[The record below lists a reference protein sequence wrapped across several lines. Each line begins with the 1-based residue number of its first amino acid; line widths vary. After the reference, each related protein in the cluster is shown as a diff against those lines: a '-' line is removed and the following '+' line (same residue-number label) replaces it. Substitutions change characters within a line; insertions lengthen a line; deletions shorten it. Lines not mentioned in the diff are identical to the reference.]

1 MGMETAEVVVIGAGI
16 AGATIAYHLAQA
28 GCTDVLVLEREETP
42 GYHATGR
49 SAAVFTRMTE
59 DDVFVRLSVLSA
71 PFFRT
76 PPEGFSEVPLLRPN
90 GTLMVA
96 QGARLEL
103 LRTVAA
109 LARRVGIES
118 RVLSPEQA
126 VQKVPALERRFLDG
140 GVLFPE
146 DGLLDVHAILWGY
159 IGAARRAGVRL
170 RVKSEVTA
178 VRIEG
183 GRVAAVETRDG
194 PVRCR
199 WLVDAAGAWANRV
212 AAMAGA
218 RPLPLTPCRRHIV
231 VVRPASA
238 IPVDDWPLT
247 TNQNRHFYFRPESG
261 AILVSPMDQDPMEPC
276 DARPDEFR
284 VAQAADLLSRFA
296 PAIAPGRI
304 VNKWA
309 GLRTIAADR
318 APVVGEDPSVKG
330 FFWLAG
336 QAGHGINTSP
346 ALGRIAAELLLQ
358 GTTNALEPALIHPT
372 RFYRGRFSVATIA
385 ARRAWFLARWL
396 ARGPVPQTRS

>member
-1 MGMETAEVVVIGAGI
+1 MEKAEVVVIGAGI
-16 AGATIAYHLAQA
+16 AGATMAYHLTRS
-28 GCTDVLVLEREETP
+28 GCSDVLVLEREESP

-49 SAAVFTRMTE
+49 SAAVFTRLTD

-71 PFFRT
+71 PFFQS

-96 QGARLEL
+96 QGPRLKL
-103 LRTVAA
+103 LRAAAA
-109 LARRVGIES
+109 LARRLGIES
-118 RVLSPEQA
+118 NVLSSDEA
-126 VQKVPALERRFLDG
+126 VEKVPALQRRFLDG
-140 GVLFPE
+140 GVFFPA

-159 IGAARRAGVRL
+159 LGAARRAGARL

-178 VRIEG
+178 IRVEG

-194 PVRCR
+194 PVQCR
-199 WLVDAAGAWANRV
+199 WVVNAAGAWANRV

-231 VVRPASA
+231 VVRPATPLA
-238 IPVDDWPLT
+238 VDDWPLT
-247 TNQNRHFYFRPESG
+247 TDQSRNFYFRPESG

-276 DARPDEFR
+276 DASTDDLR
-284 VAQAADLLSRFA
+284 VAQAADLLTRFA

-318 APVVGEDPSVKG
+318 APVVGEDPAVKG

-346 ALGRIAAELLLQ
+346 AMGRIAAEILLKGTTTALDPALIHPARFFRGRLSLGRIAA
-358 GTTNALEPALIHPT
+358 
-372 RFYRGRFSVATIA
+372 
-385 ARRAWFLARWL
+385 RRVWFLARWL
-396 ARGPVPQTRS
+396 ARGSSDSLV

>member
-1 MGMETAEVVVIGAGI
+1 MDKAEVVVIGAGI
-16 AGATIAYHLAQA
+16 AGATMAYHLTKA
-28 GCTDVLVLEREETP
+28 GCSDVLILEREESP

-49 SAAVFTRMTE
+49 SAAVFTRLTK
-59 DDVFVRLSVLSA
+59 DDVFVRLSILSA
-71 PFFRT
+71 PFFES
-76 PPEGFSEVPLLRPN
+76 PPDGFTEVPLLRRN

-96 QGARLEL
+96 QGPKLKL
-103 LRTVAA
+103 LRAAAA
-109 LARRVGIES
+109 LGRRVGIEATL
-118 RVLSPEQA
+118 LSSEEA

-140 GVLFPE
+140 GVFFPA

-159 IGAARRAGVRL
+159 LGAARRAGARL
-170 RVKSEVTA
+170 RVRSEVTA

-183 GRVAAVETRDG
+183 GKVAGVETRDG

-199 WLVDAAGAWANRV
+199 WVVNAAGAWANRV

-218 RPLPLTPCRRHIV
+218 RPLPLTPFRRHIV
-231 VVRPASA
+231 VVRPATPLA
-238 IPVDDWPLT
+238 VDAWPLT
-247 TNQNRHFYFRPESG
+247 TDQSRNFYFRPESRS
-261 AILVSPMDQDPMEPC
+261 ILVSPMDQDPMEPC
-276 DARPDEFR
+276 DASTDELR

-318 APVVGEDPSVKG
+318 APVVGEDPAVKG

-346 ALGRIAAELLLQ
+346 ALGQIAAELLLR
-358 GTTNALEPALIHPT
+358 GSTTALDPALIHP
-372 RFYRGRFSVATIA
+372 GRFFSGKLSLALIA
-385 ARRAWFLARWL
+385 ARRAGFLAGWL
-396 ARGPVPQTRS
+396 ARGVRT